1 MMNKYIEMYFIF
13 ADIMSNSYF
22 QFKQFTVFHD
32 RCAMKVGTDG
42 VLLGAWTRTGQG
54 CSILDIGT
62 GTGLI
67 ALILAQRVPD
77 ARITAVELDRE
88 ASLQAAENVRNSP
101 WAARIEVVEA
111 DIRQYATRVS
121 HPFDIIVSNP
131 PFFNS
136 SLHSPSEAR
145 TQARHTDSLSYTELL
160 QGVCL
165 LLADGGEF
173 SVIIPSDSATDFIVN
188 AAGKGLYLHRRTN
201 VRTLSRAQPKRVL
214 LAFGKSVPAGVIT
227 DELVIATQP
236 GIYTEAYRELTRDL
250 YLDK

>member
-67 ALILAQRVPD
+67 ALILAQRIPD

-88 ASLQAAENVRNSP
+88 AALQAAENVRNSP

-145 TQARHTDSLSYTELL
+145 TQARHTDSLSYAELF
-160 QGVCL
+160 QGV
-165 LLADGGEF
+165 
-173 SVIIPSDSATDFIVN
+173 
-188 AAGKGLYLHRRTN
+188 
-201 VRTLSRAQPKRVL
+201 
-214 LAFGKSVPAGVIT
+214 
-227 DELVIATQP
+227 
-236 GIYTEAYRELTRDL
+236 
-250 YLDK
+250 